1 MARLKQ
7 PVYQRTTTEMA
18 GVQGFR
24 RRLDDGGTLDLHS
37 GAMTRHTAIRSICL
51 MGLAAVLT
59 GALAQDTDLTL
70 IKERELEQVREQI
83 SRLKKSMDRRAADR
97 DRVTVELQAAEVKIS
112 ETRIRLKELERQR
125 NFTQKKKLQLAEH
138 LEVKSAELEEET
150 RQLEA
155 QVRAAYTSGEQE
167 RIKLML
173 NQHDPATLGRLM
185 TYYRYLSEYRGENIE
200 TVNARISELND
211 LREQAAAEESRLA
224 ELARERT
231 AELIELNEAQEE
243 RRVLLSSLQAKITE
257 EGSEIERLAAQ
268 EQDLAR
274 LIAELT
280 SILSDYPIT
289 SEEPFSDLKGR
300 LTWPI
305 AGNLLY
311 DFGQPR
317 ADGRLKWNGVVLAA
331 NRGRE
336 VRALYHGRV
345 IFADWLAG
353 MGLLVIVDHGEGY
366 MSLYGYNET
375 TLKIA
380 GDWVAPGDV
389 IATIGDSGGQMRTG
403 LYFEIR
409 QGTKPLNPRTWVSKQ
424 PKGKQ

>member
-1 MARLKQ
+1 MA
-7 PVYQRTTTEMA
+7 
-18 GVQGFR
+18 
-24 RRLDDGGTLDLHS
+24 
-37 GAMTRHTAIRSICL
+37 
-51 MGLAAVLT
+51 
-59 GALAQDTDLTL
+59 GALAQDTELTL

-97 DRVTVELQAAEVKIS
+97 DRVTAELQEAEVKIS
-112 ETRIRLKELERQR
+112 ETRIRLKDLERQR
-125 NFTQKKKLQLAEH
+125 DFSRKKKAQLDAGLEAKAAELAE
-138 LEVKSAELEEET
+138 ET
-150 RQLEA
+150 QQLEA

-185 TYYRYLSEYRGENIE
+185 TYYRYLSEYRGDNIE
-200 TVNARISELND
+200 TVNARIGELND
-211 LREQAAAEESRLA
+211 LREQTVAEESRLA
-224 ELARERT
+224 ELASART
-231 AELIELNEAQEE
+231 AELIELNNAQEE
-243 RRVLLSSLQAKITE
+243 RQLLLASLNVKIKE
-257 EGSEIERLAAQ
+257 EGSEIDRLAAQ

-289 SEEPFSDLKGR
+289 SEEPFSDLRGQ

-305 AGNLLY
+305 AGSLIH

-336 VRALYHGRV
+336 VRAVYHGRV

-389 IATIGDSGGQMRTG
+389 LATVGDSGGQSRTA

-409 QGTKPLNPRTWVSKQ
+409 QGTKPLNPGSWVSKQ
-424 PKGKQ
+424 PKGN